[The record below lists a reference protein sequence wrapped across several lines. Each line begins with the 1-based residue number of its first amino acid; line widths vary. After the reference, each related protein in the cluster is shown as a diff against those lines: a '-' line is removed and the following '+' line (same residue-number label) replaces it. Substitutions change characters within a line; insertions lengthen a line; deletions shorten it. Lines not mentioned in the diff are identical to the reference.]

1 MDPQAPFLPAPL
13 PYPET
18 CVWYKY
24 RAMVQPLLPQWDVG
38 AKETDVG
45 KLLANVTTGQIYIHL
60 DRCSLMPTL
69 SVCIRER
76 KDVGVYFLR

>member
-1 MDPQAPFLPAPL
+1 MKAPLDPQAPFLPAPL

-24 RAMVQPLLPQWDVG
+24 RAMVQSLLPQWDVG

-45 KLLANVTTGQIYIHL
+45 KLLANVTTDQTHIHL
-60 DRCSLMPTL
+60 DLCSLMPTL
-69 SVCIRER
+69 RVWL
-76 KDVGVYFLR
+76 Y